1 MPGLTGSQF
10 TRKTSF
16 QILSLEE
23 GGDPLFQFKTTTST
37 FIFALRT
44 VEPPR
49 CLVELDCRHKYC
61 MVFPTFPV

>member
-23 GGDPLFQFKTTTST
+23 GGTPSSSSKLRRVLLFSHSAPSNHPGAWLNLIADTNIAWYFQPF
-37 FIFALRT
+37 R
-44 VEPPR
+44 
-49 CLVELDCRHKYC
+49 
-61 MVFPTFPV
+61 